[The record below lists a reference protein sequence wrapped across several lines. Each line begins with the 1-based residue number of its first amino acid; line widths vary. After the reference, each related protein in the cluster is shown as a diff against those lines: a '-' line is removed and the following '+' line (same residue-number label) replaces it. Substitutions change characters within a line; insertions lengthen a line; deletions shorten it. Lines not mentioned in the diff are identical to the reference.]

1 MSATIGA
8 ALKKIAVALLT
19 DKKVIKT
26 IGGIVIGII
35 IIVVMPIVAVVSVF
49 NGSMDIDTDK
59 LNQSIQENISAEQM
73 ENLQLI
79 NDTMTEVENQLKN
92 KKLSDYNTQAEVIYL
107 FSLSDKSEDEDFVK
121 NFVSCFKKN
130 QSDEDLIKT
139 VNQKFGT
146 EIKYDEFQK
155 MMQSIKGAEIST
167 AGFTDKTTKNNLD
180 LVKWCENAYKN
191 GWGYVYGGYGQVCTK
206 QYLDQQASLFPG
218 NNEAGGEMRQVGEKW
233 LGKKVCDC
241 IGLIKS
247 YAWYNADSGEIV
259 AGSNGFTDCGANS
272 IWSSVTESGPI
283 SNMPDTPGL
292 AVWMDGHIGVYIG
305 NGEVIEAQGTA
316 YGVVKT
322 ELNGRGWTKWLKI
335 PNIKYIDKNKK
346 RGVIKLKKSS
356 ISIMYDDEKLSA
368 IKLYMSQRDL
378 DFKKNLKN
386 LWTLCMQNMSLQM
399 SGSSLI

>member
-26 IGGIVIGII
+26 IGGIIIGVI
-35 IIVVMPIVAVVSVF
+35 IIVVMPIVAVVSIF

-59 LNQSIQENISAEQM
+59 LGKSIQENISAEQM

-92 KKLSDYNTQAEVIYL
+92 KKLSSYNTQAEVIYL
-107 FSLSDKSEDEDFVK
+107 FSLSDKSEDKDFVK

-130 QSDEDLIKT
+130 QSDEDLINA

-146 EIKYDEFQK
+146 EINYDEFQK

-167 AGFTDKTTKNNLD
+167 EALTDKTTKNNLD
-180 LVKWCENAYKN
+180 
-191 GWGYVYGGYGQVCTK
+191 
-206 QYLDQQASLFPG
+206 QQATLFPC

-233 LGKKVCDC
+233 LGKRVCDC

-272 IWSSVTESGPI
+272 IWSNVTESGPI
-283 SNMPDTPGL
+283 SNMPNTPGL

-335 PNIKYIDKNKK
+335 PNIKYME
-346 RGVIKLKKSS
+346 VKS
-356 ISIMYDDEKLSA
+356 K
-368 IKLYMSQRDL
+368 
-378 DFKKNLKN
+378 
-386 LWTLCMQNMSLQM
+386 
-399 SGSSLI
+399 

>member
-8 ALKKIAVALLT
+8 ALKKITVALLT

-167 AGFTDKTTKNNLD
+167 AGFTDKTTKKISTLSSGARTHTKTAGVMFTAVTVRSAQNNIST
-180 LVKWCENAYKN
+180 NRRRR
-191 GWGYVYGGYGQVCTK
+191 
-206 QYLDQQASLFPG
+206 FP
-218 NNEAGGEMRQVGEKW
+218 EITRQTV
-233 LGKKVCDC
+233 
-241 IGLIKS
+241 
-247 YAWYNADSGEIV
+247 
-259 AGSNGFTDCGANS
+259 
-272 IWSSVTESGPI
+272 
-283 SNMPDTPGL
+283 
-292 AVWMDGHIGVYIG
+292 
-305 NGEVIEAQGTA
+305 
-316 YGVVKT
+316 
-322 ELNGRGWTKWLKI
+322 R
-335 PNIKYIDKNKK
+335 
-346 RGVIKLKKSS
+346 
-356 ISIMYDDEKLSA
+356 
-368 IKLYMSQRDL
+368 
-378 DFKKNLKN
+378 
-386 LWTLCMQNMSLQM
+386 
-399 SGSSLI
+399 

>member
-26 IGGIVIGII
+26 IGGIIIGII

-167 AGFTDKTTKNNLD
+167 AGFTDKTTKKISTLSSGARTHTKTAGVMFTAVTVRSAQNNISTNRRR
-180 LVKWCENAYKN
+180 CFPEI
-191 GWGYVYGGYGQVCTK
+191 TR
-206 QYLDQQASLFPG
+206 QAV
-218 NNEAGGEMRQVGEKW
+218 R
-233 LGKKVCDC
+233 
-241 IGLIKS
+241 
-247 YAWYNADSGEIV
+247 
-259 AGSNGFTDCGANS
+259 
-272 IWSSVTESGPI
+272 
-283 SNMPDTPGL
+283 
-292 AVWMDGHIGVYIG
+292 
-305 NGEVIEAQGTA
+305 
-316 YGVVKT
+316 
-322 ELNGRGWTKWLKI
+322 
-335 PNIKYIDKNKK
+335 
-346 RGVIKLKKSS
+346 
-356 ISIMYDDEKLSA
+356 
-368 IKLYMSQRDL
+368 
-378 DFKKNLKN
+378 
-386 LWTLCMQNMSLQM
+386 
-399 SGSSLI
+399 

>member
-1 MSATIGA
+1 MSATMGA
-8 ALKKIAVALLT
+8 ALKKIAVSLLT
-19 DKKVIKT
+19 DKKVIKI
-26 IGGIVIGII
+26 IGGIIIGII
-35 IIVVMPIVAVVSVF
+35 IIVVMPIVAVVSFF

-79 NDTMTEVENQLKN
+79 NDTMTEVENQLKS
-92 KKLSDYNTQAEVIYL
+92 KKMSDCNTQAEVIYL
-107 FSLSDKSEDEDFVK
+107 FSLSDKSEDENFVK

-130 QSDEDLIKT
+130 QSAEDLINA

-146 EIKYDEFQK
+146 EIEYDEFQK

-167 AGFTDKTTKNNLD
+167 AAFTDKTTKNNLD
-180 LVKWCENAYKN
+180 LVKWCENTYKN

-218 NNEAGGEMRQVGEKW
+218 NNEAGGEMRKVGEKW
-233 LGKKVCDC
+233 LGKRVTDC

-272 IWSSVTESGPI
+272 IWNNVTESGPI
-283 SNMPDTPGL
+283 SSMPETPGL

-346 RGVIKLKKSS
+346 
-356 ISIMYDDEKLSA
+356 
-368 IKLYMSQRDL
+368 
-378 DFKKNLKN
+378 
-386 LWTLCMQNMSLQM
+386 
-399 SGSSLI
+399 